1 MRANGNFIMIQEI
14 FNSLKKLMDLHKNE
28 SHEELRNHFE
38 EQFTKDATTLVELL
52 IMSPELNGEGKKDPE
67 NYFKGVNYN
76 LPIAIY
82 IFRRTAGEENAL
94 EEPASYQDHLD
105 KNYAILVEKT
115 IEIHQKND
123 ETLQVEDIR
132 IPSQDFIENLT
143 HNCLLEIQKLDIN
156 NTTEPEYNTS
166 EMS

>member
-1 MRANGNFIMIQEI
+1 MRVNGNFIMIQEI
-14 FNSLKKLMDLHKNE
+14 FNSLKKMMDLHKKE
-28 SHEELRNHFE
+28 SHEELRDNFE

-52 IMSPELNGEGKKDPE
+52 AMSPELNGKGKKDPE
-67 NYFKGVNYN
+67 NYFPGFGYS
-76 LPIAIY
+76 LPVVMY
-82 IFRRTAGEENAL
+82 IFRRSADEENAL
-94 EEPASYQDHLD
+94 EEPTSYQDHLD
-105 KNYAILVEKT
+105 KSYAALVEEI

-132 IPSQDFIENLT
+132 IPSQDFIENLG
-143 HNCLLEIQKLDIN
+143 HDCLLEIQKLDVN